1 MRTSEYRAWLQ
12 MRISE
17 KGAKDKI
24 SRCKKVEMALSTA
37 LDAEYKKDKGGSVLA
52 VLQYSTEDE
61 HNNVPAPPEF
71 KFKEGSHIRFRMTDL
86 RSATKDYFKF
96 CQEVKF

>member
-1 MRTSEYRAWLQ
+1 MEKHISLITYR
-12 MRISE
+12 IN
-17 KGAKDKI
+17 GI
-24 SRCKKVEMALSTA
+24 
-37 LDAEYKKDKGGSVLA
+37 
-52 VLQYSTEDE
+52 
-61 HNNVPAPPEF
+61 EF